1 MRLYCYRIRQRF
13 SDILD
18 GALTPAQLGEAQG
31 HLEKCERCAGEFELL
46 RRSHALVRSLEP
58 IPVPEDF
65 TETILARVRLAGGA
79 AAPEGGRPVLSLVE
93 GSYRSS
99 RWIRISLA
107 AAAAVAVL
115 GMGVWVWKTTPRM
128 NSASAPVANSAAT
141 NAASAGAKRVPVVPV
156 SAAQL
161 AAQTSLRHSVS
172 GNGSLGKARSRK
184 LPSSPALARRAPADS
199 LFDQPYQGG
208 ELQPVEGYIQ
218 RVQSTPDSGVH
229 LMPASP
235 GRGNR

>member
-1 MRLYCYRIRQRF
+1 MRLICYRVRQRF

-18 GALTPAQLGEAQG
+18 GTLRPAQLVEAQE
-31 HLEKCERCAGEFELL
+31 HLETCERCAGEFELL

-58 IPVPEDF
+58 IAVPENF
-65 TETILARVRLAGGA
+65 TESILERVRLAGGA
-79 AAPEGGRPVLSLVE
+79 KAPLAGRPALTLIQGTT
-93 GSYRSS
+93 GSP

-115 GMGVWVWKTTPRM
+115 AAGVWVWKTTPRM
-128 NSASAPVANSAAT
+128 DSASAPVANSAAT
-141 NAASAGAKRVPVVPV
+141 NAAPAGGRATPVIP
-156 SAAQL
+156 AAAPQVAL
-161 AAQTSLRHSVS
+161 QISNSHSVS

-184 LPSSPALARRAPADS
+184 LPSSPALAHRAPADS

-218 RVQSTPDSGVH
+218 RVQSTPDSGVR

-235 GRGNR
+235 GRGSR